1 MKNMGFWVV
10 LSILMLAGCKEPQA
24 VIAEKQSSADLVFSQ
39 DQPHT
44 LEDFI
49 GKENYDV
56 VMNTDSIK
64 IMKIESVPVDSAKT
78 EFGRKTQFVKNY
90 EVSQKWR
97 TENILKNEYY
107 SPLTEENFQFDP
119 DFQFEMNHN
128 GRRLSLLLDENTDS
142 LGFISLEGQIVLKIT
157 DTLTKEFLK
166 IAKEKPQTPKR

>member
-10 LSILMLAGCKEPQA
+10 LTIILVGCKEPQT
-24 VIAEKQSSADLVFSQ
+24 VFEQKQSPAGMAFSQ
-39 DQPHT
+39 DQPHS
-44 LEDFI
+44 LEDYI

-56 VMNTDSIK
+56 VVHSDSIK

-78 EFGRKTQFVKNY
+78 EFGRRAQFLKNY

-107 SPLTEENFQFDP
+107 SQVDEENFQFDP

-128 GRRLSLLLDENTDS
+128 GRKLSLLLDENTDS

-157 DTLTKEFLK
+157 DILKEEFLK
-166 IAKEKPQTPKR
+166 IAEEKSQTPEP